1 MKKYVLTIICVLAFS
16 VCVTANESIPQQN
29 TPNVI
34 GKFFTHFVW
43 GADIGSSIDL
53 SSNDMSSIDINAYFG
68 YKNSIIRAA
77 GIGAGIQSALGNNH
91 TLIPVYAI
99 FRSSFRSKP
108 SLCFLD
114 LRGGYSFNRLRST
127 YTQSGAFAS
136 AGVGFNL
143 FTNNK
148 FNSHIILAFNFFQME
163 SYGSETQHYDVNN
176 LSSVSIRLG
185 ISF

>member
-1 MKKYVLTIICVLAFS
+1 MKKYVLTIILMLTISLSLSAKDA
-16 VCVTANESIPQQN
+16 VTQN
-29 TPNVI
+29 TGI
-34 GKFFTHFVW
+34 GSFFNHFVW

-68 YKNSIIRAA
+68 YKNAIIRAL
-77 GIGAGIQSALGNNH
+77 GVGAGIQSAFGNNH
-91 TLIPVYAI
+91 TLIPVYVL
-99 FRSSFRSKP
+99 FRSSFRKQP

-114 LRGGYSFNRLRST
+114 LRGGYSFNRFRSN

-143 FTNNK
+143 FSNSK
-148 FNSHIILAFNFFQME
+148 FNSHIIMAYNFFQMD
-163 SYGSETQHYDVNN
+163 SYGSETEHYDVNN

>member
-1 MKKYVLTIICVLAFS
+1 MKKYVLAILFMLLVAVPLTAKE
-16 VCVTANESIPQQN
+16 TANARNGVKGID
-29 TPNVI
+29 
-34 GKFFTHFVW
+34 KFFKHFVW

-68 YKNSIIRAA
+68 YKDKIIRALCV
-77 GIGAGIQSALGNNH
+77 GTSIQSSLGNNH
-91 TLIPVYAI
+91 TLIPVYLL
-99 FRSSFRSKP
+99 FRSSFRARP

-114 LRGGYSFNRLRST
+114 LRGGYSFNRFRSK

-143 FTNNK
+143 FFNSK
-148 FNSHIILAFNFFQME
+148 FNSHIILAYNFFNTE
-163 SYGSETQHYDVNN
+163 PYGSETECYDIHN